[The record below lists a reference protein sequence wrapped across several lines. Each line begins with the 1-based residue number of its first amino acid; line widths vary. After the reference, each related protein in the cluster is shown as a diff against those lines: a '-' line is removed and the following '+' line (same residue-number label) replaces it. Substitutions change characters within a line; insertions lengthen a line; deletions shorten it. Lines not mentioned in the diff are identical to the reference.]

1 QKVDDFNDNYMSLA
15 TVLMG
20 PYFALGLLLFFRK
33 RQRNFAEISIA
44 FILFTAFVT
53 VIEILWVT
61 PFRLLVHN
69 QTVLNVSVLVDL
81 ILQTVYI
88 SWGLGQFFNYR
99 TFAGY
104 LKVFGVTLLIGSIGL
119 VVVYILLWNYIY
131 QGHYGDIMRYVG
143 N

>member
-1 QKVDDFNDNYMSLA
+1 VPDKVLLKRIPDPTTKNAYVLSVERSQKVDDFNDNYMSLA

-88 SWGLGQFFNYR
+88 SCGLGHF
-99 TFAGY
+99 
-104 LKVFGVTLLIGSIGL
+104 
-119 VVVYILLWNYIY
+119 
-131 QGHYGDIMRYVG
+131 
-143 N
+143 